1 MPIELKILALGAVL
15 LFIYIFTATRFKTA
29 QYGRKWN
36 VSARDEPLPAAN
48 PITGRLMRA
57 QANFEETFPI
67 AIVALL
73 GVVVAGRHRQ
83 LTALGGWIW
92 LGARARL
99 PAALCRRRPSRSDD
113 RVGREHG
120 GAGDGDL
127 AAAVRLRRSQR
138 QRPISLCR
146 QVTRAHSDARLG
158 GKRPLQVP
166 RFGGPRCCRKS
177 GFPSETPALR
187 RIA

>member
-73 GVVVAGRHRQ
+73 GVVVAGRTSQ

-92 LGARARL
+92 LGARVVYL
-99 PAALCRRRPSRSDD
+99 PLYAAGIPVVRTVVWAVST
-113 RVGREHG
+113 
-120 GAGDGDL
+120 AGL
-127 AAAVRLRRSQR
+127 VMV
-138 QRPISLCR
+138 IS
-146 QVTRAHSDARLG
+146 
-158 GKRPLQVP
+158 PLL
-166 RFGGPRCCRKS
+166 FG
-177 GFPSETPALR
+177 
-187 RIA
+187 